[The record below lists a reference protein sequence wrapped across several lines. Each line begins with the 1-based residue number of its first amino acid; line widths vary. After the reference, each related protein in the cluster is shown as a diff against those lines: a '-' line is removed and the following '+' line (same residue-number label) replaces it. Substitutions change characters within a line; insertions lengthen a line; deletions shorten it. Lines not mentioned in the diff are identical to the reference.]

1 MVMPATMV
9 GSANGMSISTS
20 RNRTPRK
27 RSRTSIQAIA
37 VPITAL
43 TAVTPSELSSVNRM
57 AASDS
62 GRLSADQKPDHP
74 APVAFAT
81 IAASGN
87 STSTLSHVTARPS
100 PTDAAPDSG
109 APASARDPRR
119 RDRTGD
125 AAMSWE
131 VIPSCL
137 RSS

>member
-1 MVMPATMV
+1 MV

-20 RNRTPRK
+20 TNRMPGK
-27 RSRTSIQAIA
+27 RSRTSTQAIA
-37 VPITAL
+37 VPMTAL

-81 IAASGN
+81 IAASGS
-87 STSTLSHVTARPS
+87 STSTLSQVTAK
-100 PTDAAPDSG
+100 AEPDRRRARSG
-109 APASARDPRR
+109 APSWARGPRR

-125 AAMSWE
+125 AAASGG